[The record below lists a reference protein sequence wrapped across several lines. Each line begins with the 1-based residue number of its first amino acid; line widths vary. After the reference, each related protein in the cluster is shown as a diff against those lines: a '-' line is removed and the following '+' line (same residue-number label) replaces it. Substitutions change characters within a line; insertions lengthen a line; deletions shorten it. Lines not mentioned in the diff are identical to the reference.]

1 MNFTARPV
9 DICGMSL
16 ALHVDNVTM
25 NSVLSTFAAGRMES
39 WGDTYEGYSAADIGF
54 VCEETG
60 ETFYVY
66 DRWGTVRIGAHNP
79 NSAGVRELASF
90 LLNNVSN

>member
-1 MNFTARPV
+1 MNFTACPV

-16 ALHVDNVTM
+16 ALHVDNVTI

-39 WGDTYEGYSAADIGF
+39 WGDADAGYSAADIGF

-66 DRWGTVRIGAHNP
+66 ARWGAVRIGAHNP
-79 NSAGVRELASF
+79 DSVCDRELASF

>member
-1 MNFTARPV
+1 MNFTACPV

-16 ALHVDNVTM
+16 ALHVDNVTI

-39 WGDTYEGYSAADIGF
+39 WGEPEKGYSNYDIGF

-66 DRWGTVRIGAHNP
+66 ARWGAVRIGAHNP
-79 NSAGVRELASF
+79 DSVGVRELASF

>member
-1 MNFTARPV
+1 MNFVAKPV
-9 DICGMSL
+9 DVCGMSL

-25 NSVLSTFAAGRMES
+25 NSVLFTFAAGRMES
-39 WGDTYEGYSAADIGF
+39 WGEPEKGYSNYDIGF

-66 DRWGTVRIGAHNP
+66 DRWGAVRIGAHNP
-79 NSAGVRELASF
+79 DSAGVRELASF
-90 LLNNVSN
+90 LVNSLSN

>member
-1 MNFTARPV
+1 MNFVAKPV
-9 DICGMSL
+9 DVCGMSL
-16 ALHVDNVTM
+16 ALHVDNVTI

-39 WGDTYEGYSAADIGF
+39 WGEPEKGYSNYDIGF

-66 DRWGTVRIGAHNP
+66 ARWGAVRIGAHNP
-79 NSAGVRELASF
+79 DSAGVRELASF
-90 LLNNVSN
+90 LVNSLSN